1 MVDLAC
7 PNCGVH
13 LELGLVVAGLQ
24 DTNSTESQGGSDKSA
39 IQSAN
44 EEAIQWAAEQDDA
57 DWPGIRM
64 RLRGQVIVVRRSVLQ
79 EALLALPD
87 GLPFIS
93 RYSCHWYVDGVRTQ
107 DYSVRGALLTYLE
120 AEYSHTDWQTKGI
133 TTNDARRII
142 ARIPGFAVLDHK
154 TGAIQYH

>member
-24 DTNSTESQGGSDKSA
+24 DTNPTSSQEDTNESAVQR
-39 IQSAN
+39 
-44 EEAIQWAAEQDDA
+44 AAELDDA

-64 RLRGQVIVVRRSVLQ
+64 RLRGQVIYVRGAAVK
-79 EALLALPD
+79 EALMALPD

-93 RYSCHWYVDGVRTQ
+93 RYSCHWYVDEVRTQ
-107 DYSVRGALLTYLE
+107 EYSIRGALLTYLE
-120 AEYSHTDWQTKGI
+120 AEYPHMPWQTKGI

-142 ARIPGFAVLDHK
+142 GRIPGFAIVDHK
-154 TGAIQYH
+154 TGSISRRFY